1 MGSPLGPILTG
12 IFMVELENTLVPKL
26 RQHVQNWSRYE
37 DDVFLYVKNGPIKY
51 VLSVLETFHRK

>member
-12 IFMVELENTLVPKL
+12 IFMVELENMLVAKL

-37 DDVFLYVKNGPIKY
+37 DDIFFSVKNGPIEY
-51 VLSVLETFHRK
+51 VLSVLQRFHRK

>member
-1 MGSPLGPILTG
+1 
-12 IFMVELENTLVPKL
+12 MVELENTLVPKL

-37 DDVFLYVKNGPIKY
+37 DDIFFYVKNGPIEY